1 MKKPWRVS
9 PPRCLLLL
17 SSTLRCRC
25 RALWSSTRSLAFAL
39 LVLLVRKVLV
49 LSRVVGNSKRVSRT
63 SCRRSRDHGERK
75 CDCVEH
81 FHFIFPCL
89 RIKKNRWRVSPP
101 PVPFAQIPQLGSAAV
116 VSVNS
121 THPCNF
127 WISNP
132 FGDHIP
138 HFSWI
143 KLRPHVRSPQAWL
156 GHKKHSTHRALYR
169 VGSGQVQEFLAG
181 VATAE
186 RLLVALTRPWDLFVY
201 AKNLLL

>member
-1 MKKPWRVS
+1 
-9 PPRCLLLL
+9 LLL

-132 FGDHIP
+132 FGGSHPPFFLD
-138 HFSWI
+138 
-143 KLRPHVRSPQAWL
+143 KT
-156 GHKKHSTHRALYR
+156 STAC
-169 VGSGQVQEFLAG
+169 QVATG
-181 VATAE
+181 VA
-186 RLLVALTRPWDLFVY
+186 RPQETFNTPCAIPSWLRTGSRIFGGGG
-201 AKNLLL
+201 NC